1 MSLQVANL
9 SQQLANH
16 LSEQIVKGILKPGER
31 LPEAELAK
39 ELSVSTNSLRE
50 AFHLLEKRHLIE
62 WKPRRGASVSEI
74 TEVQVKDLYDF
85 LFLLLSELAG
95 QVAEHWQEGDL
106 DDLIEVLDRLRVFHE
121 QNDLASAHQLA
132 FEMVERI
139 VTRFVHNRYWADDIR
154 DLLPLLQ
161 RFSYMALIEETT
173 EFGQTL
179 TTFAQLLNN
188 VLQHNREGATRV
200 IRDYGK
206 NQCLIVLRALAKRN
220 AA

>member
-16 LSEQIVKGILKPGER
+16 LSEKIIKGTLKPGER

-62 WKPRRGASVSEI
+62 WKPRRGANVSNI

-95 QVAEHWQEGDL
+95 RVAEQWREGDL
-106 DDLIEVLDRLRVFHE
+106 DDLMETLQQLHKFLNIAILLR
-121 QNDLASAHQLA
+121 
-132 FEMVERI
+132 RI
-139 VTRFVHNRYWADDIR
+139 
-154 DLLPLLQ
+154 
-161 RFSYMALIEETT
+161 S
-173 EFGQTL
+173 
-179 TTFAQLLNN
+179 
-188 VLQHNREGATRV
+188 
-200 IRDYGK
+200 
-206 NQCLIVLRALAKRN
+206 
-220 AA
+220 